1 MAAFDFIVVGAGSAG
16 CAVAG
21 RLATQSSSR
30 VLLIEAG
37 GSDRRLEVRAPMAF
51 GRQFGTS
58 LDWAYETEP
67 EPGCANRRI
76 GQPRGRVLGGTSAM
90 NGMVWVKGSN
100 LDYDGWRLPGWSWD
114 DVAPVFARIE
124 QGPMRITRVAYPD
137 ELSQRFVAAARAA
150 GIAANDDVSGPELD
164 GATIAPVTI
173 YKGQRWTT
181 ARAYLQGQKNL
192 TVVTK
197 AEVRRVIIR
206 NGRAVGV
213 EYRRRGREQ
222 QAFADHEVV
231 LSAGAFGTPQLLQ
244 LSGVGPA
251 DHLRSVGITA
261 LVDSPRVGDGLTDH
275 PSTFATWALAPEP
288 RRPGRCREP
297 KMVAAVAAWPPRQA
311 HQQHHGGAG
320 PCPVDGRATGV
331 RLPDRL
337 RTHRCP
343 GRQPPGAALKPTA
356 SVMQS
361 YWTPKSRGSV
371 MVRSADP
378 ATPPAIRMNLLT
390 EREDVDALVRAI
402 ELSRE
407 IIATEPIA
415 STIEREVSPGPGSD
429 LEAHIRNTA
438 LTTAHPACSVAM
450 GSQPDSPLDEKL
462 RVRGVENLRV
472 ADASALPQIP
482 RANTNAPSIMIGERC
497 ADFLLA
503 ECLDGHGQRGQT
515 AQRDVRLV
523 LRLAVQPGVR
533 EACRDGRQRHT
544 GFQPRQRRAQAI
556 VRAET
561 KTQVPQRSS
570 IRIEGIGPVVLG
582 GVPLRRGQ

>member
-1 MAAFDFIVVGAGSAG
+1 MAAYDFIVVGAGSAG

-21 RLATQSSSR
+21 RLATHSSST

-37 GSDRRLEVRAPMAF
+37 GSDRRLEVRAPLAF
-51 GRQFGTS
+51 GRQFGTA

-124 QGPMRITRVAYPD
+124 HGPMKITRVAYPD
-137 ELSQRFVAAARAA
+137 DLSRRFVTAARAA

-164 GATIAPVTI
+164 GVAIAPVTI
-173 YKGQRWTT
+173 HNGQRWTT
-181 ARAYLQGQKNL
+181 ARGYLHRQKNL

-213 EYRRRGREQ
+213 EYRRRGRQQ
-222 QAFADHEVV
+222 QAFADQEVV
-231 LSAGAFGTPQLLQ
+231 VSAGAFGSPQLLQ

-275 PSTFATWALAPEP
+275 PATFATWDLAPGHVGLADAANPKWLLQWLLGRRGKLTSNIMEALAHV
-288 RRPGRCREP
+288 RST
-297 KMVAAVAAWPPRQA
+297 
-311 HQQHHGGAG
+311 AG
-320 PCPVDGRATGV
+320 
-331 RLPDRL
+331 LPACDFQIVFAPIDVL
-337 RTHRCP
+337 AGTT
-343 GRQPPGAALKPTA
+343 GAALKPTA

-371 MVRSADP
+371 LVRSADP

-390 EREDVDALVRAI
+390 ERDDVDALMRAI
-402 ELSRE
+402 KLSRE
-407 IIATEPIA
+407 IIGTEPIA
-415 STIEREVSPGPGSD
+415 STVGREISPGDDSD
-429 LEAHIRNTA
+429 LEAHIRHTA
-438 LTTAHPACSVAM
+438 ITTAHPACSVAM
-450 GSQPDSPLDEKL
+450 GSEPDSPLDEKL

-503 ECLDGHGQRGQT
+503 GALDGHGQRG
-515 AQRDVRLV
+515 
-523 LRLAVQPGVR
+523 
-533 EACRDGRQRHT
+533 
-544 GFQPRQRRAQAI
+544 
-556 VRAET
+556 
-561 KTQVPQRSS
+561 
-570 IRIEGIGPVVLG
+570 
-582 GVPLRRGQ
+582 